1 MSRSSA
7 LDSFLDKWLAR
18 WPEWSLAEVFI
29 PESQRCLVMAWFA
42 LLQEFEDVMN
52 VVGDPLPADA
62 KLVWWQQELIDWAAQ
77 RSRHP
82 LGRLLE
88 PVRAP
93 WVMLADALPALQVA
107 RQRPDSFEQALLSL
121 QSLAQAVAAVETVA
135 FARIEGIDIRAL
147 ALQWLDAR
155 HRAVGE
161 AAAPAGVGSVAWC
174 IHLLASWP
182 VKPTLVR
189 PHRIWS
195 CLRRLRLHRQV
206 CGQQGHPS
214 PLQQLW
220 HSWRAAS
227 GGD

>member
-7 LDSFLDKWLAR
+7 LDSFLDKWLDR
-18 WPEWSLAEVFI
+18 WPEWSVAELFI
-29 PESQRCLVMAWFA
+29 PEPQRRLVMAWFT

-52 VVGDPLPADA
+52 VAGDPLPADA
-62 KLVWWQQELIDWAAQ
+62 KLAWWQQELIDWAAQ

-93 WVMLADALPALQVA
+93 WAVLADALPAVQVA
-107 RQRPDSFEQALLSL
+107 RRRPDSFEQALLPL
-121 QSLAQAVAAVETVA
+121 QPLVEAVAAVEAVA
-135 FARIEGIDIRAL
+135 FARIEGTDRRAL

-155 HRAVGE
+155 HRAIGA
-161 AAAPAGVGSVAWC
+161 AAAPAGVSIAAWRAQ
-174 IHLLASWP
+174 LLAAWP

-195 CLRRLRLHRQV
+195 RLMRLRLHRQV
-206 CGQQGHPS
+206 LGQHGNPS